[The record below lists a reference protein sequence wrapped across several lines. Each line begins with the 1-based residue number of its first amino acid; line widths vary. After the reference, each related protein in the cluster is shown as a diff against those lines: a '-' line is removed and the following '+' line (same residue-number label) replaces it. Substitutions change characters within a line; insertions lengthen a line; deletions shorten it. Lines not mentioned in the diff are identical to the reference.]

1 MPDTRPL
8 ILVVDDEPLSL
19 RALAT
24 AMDRDFAVQ
33 MVTNG
38 PEALALAR
46 RPPYPDLI
54 LLDARMPEM
63 DGYAVCAALKADP
76 LTAGI
81 PVIFLTAQT
90 DAASE
95 TAALRAGAADFIHKP
110 VNPEVVCARVRLQLE
125 LARYRHDLQALVHA
139 RTLELAQARDAAE
152 SADRAKTAF
161 LRIASHEMRTP
172 LNQITGM
179 AYLLR
184 QSLSAPRDQVW
195 LDALQQ
201 AAQDLLR
208 LVSDLLDFANLEAQ
222 ELVLEAQP
230 FDPRALLA
238 RVIGESEATAQAKG
252 LELATTVD
260 PDLPERLIGD
270 PQRLRQ
276 VLRHLLDN
284 AVKFSVRGRIEVRVR
299 VGERAGLKLQVH
311 FEVID
316 QGIGMDEAL
325 AARVF
330 QQFEAGDDSTTR
342 PHPGLGLGLALC
354 RRLVRLMSG
363 EIHLASAPGQ
373 GTVVSFRVPLEIAPA
388 LPGPI

>member
-8 ILVVDDEPLSL
+8 ILAVDDETLSL
-19 RALAT
+19 KALAT
-24 AMDRDFAVQ
+24 ALDRDFAVQ

-38 PEALALAR
+38 PEALVLAR
-46 RPPYPDLI
+46 RPPYPELI
-54 LLDARMPEM
+54 LLDVRMPEM
-63 DGYAVCAALKADP
+63 DGHAVCAALKADP

-110 VNPEVVCARVRLQLE
+110 INPEVVRARVRLQRE
-125 LARYRHDLQALVHA
+125 LAQHRHHLENLVHE

-152 SADRAKTAF
+152 SANRAKTAF
-161 LRIASHEMRTP
+161 LRNASHEMRTP

-184 QSLSAPRDQVW
+184 RSLSAPRDQVW

-208 LVSDLLDFANLEAQ
+208 LVSDLLDFANLEAR

-238 RVIGESEATAQAKG
+238 GVVGEYATAALAKG
-252 LELATTVD
+252 LNLVTAID
-260 PDLPERLIGD
+260 PDLPARLIGD

-276 VLRHLLDN
+276 VLLRLLDN
-284 AVKFSVRGRIEVRVR
+284 AVKFSGQGRIELRVR
-299 VGERAGLKLQVH
+299 ADERQGLKLQVH

-325 AARVF
+325 ATRVF
-330 QQFEAGDDSTTR
+330 QRFRAGDDSTTR
-342 PHPGLGLGLALC
+342 PYPGLGLGLALC

-363 EIHLASAPGQ
+363 EIRLASVPGL
-373 GTVVSFRVPLEIAPA
+373 GTAVNFRVPLEIAPA